1 MSKFFQ
7 VNFAKLRNIGK
18 LTNQGGS
25 RKENAGKI
33 NNFEIMHCSWVIM
46 TKWFIKKYLTKYGIF
61 KKLLKICSLTYS
73 QNR

>member
-25 RKENAGKI
+25 RKENAG
-33 NNFEIMHCSWVIM
+33 NNNSEIIHCS
-46 TKWFIKKYLTKYGIF
+46 
-61 KKLLKICSLTYS
+61 
-73 QNR
+73 